1 MREGSRAPKGKLYA
15 KYHNVVRN
23 LKTGGLIEAT
33 KRHKPSNV
41 EMCNVRTWITL
52 VNILLY

>member
-41 EMCNVRTWITL
+41 EMCNVRT
-52 VNILLY
+52 

>member
-15 KYHNVVRN
+15 KYQKVVRN
-23 LKTGGLIEAT
+23 LKNGGLMEAT

-41 EMCNVRTWITL
+41 EMCYVPT
-52 VNILLY
+52 